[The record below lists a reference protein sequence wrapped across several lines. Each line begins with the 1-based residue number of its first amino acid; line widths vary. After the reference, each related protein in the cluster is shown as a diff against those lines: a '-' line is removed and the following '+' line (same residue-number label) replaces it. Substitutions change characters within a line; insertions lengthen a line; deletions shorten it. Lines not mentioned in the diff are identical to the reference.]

1 MFDVHER
8 PLDSA
13 RRAVETG
20 LAVALLSAVACS
32 TSAQQTRQP
41 SPTDVVAT
49 IGGGERITLAE
60 VDERALQ
67 EPASSFGGAKLF
79 QALYAA
85 RRSAIDEIV
94 GDRLIDA
101 EAKLRGIPRA
111 KLVDEQINAK
121 APAPTDAEIEKWYKD
136 NPARVQGASLDQVR
150 APIKSLLVQ
159 ERTDVARANFIEQL
173 KLKTPVTVTLEPPRV
188 QMADGG
194 HPARGPSSAAIEMI
208 EFSDFQC
215 PFCQRANPTVD
226 QVLKTY
232 GDRIRFVYRHFPLPN
247 HPNARPAAEAA
258 QCAEEQGKFWEYHD
272 RLFANSSKLTDGDLK
287 AHAAAIGLDSAKFNA
302 CFDGH
307 QQKARV
313 DADIAAGES
322 AGVNGTPAFFINGR
336 AIDGAQPYDVFQ
348 RVIDEELARKK

>member
-1 MFDVHER
+1 MAAQRSVHSR
-8 PLDSA
+8 LTPVPRFCL
-13 RRAVETG
+13 G
-20 LAVALLSAVACS
+20 LGITLLGVACS

-41 SPTDVVAT
+41 GPTDVVAT
-49 IGGGERITLAE
+49 IGGAPVTLAD

-67 EPASSFGGAKLF
+67 EPASSFGSVKLV

-85 RRSAIDEIV
+85 RRAAIDDIV
-94 GDRLIDA
+94 GTRLIDA

-111 KLVDEQINAK
+111 TLVEQEISAK
-121 APAPTDAEIEKWYKD
+121 APAPTDAEIEQWYKD

-150 APIKSLLVQ
+150 APIKSLLIQ
-159 ERTDVARANFIEQL
+159 ERTDTARANFIEQL
-173 KLKTPVTVTLEPPRV
+173 KLRTPVTVTLEPPRV

-194 HPARGPSSAAIEMI
+194 HPARGPANAPVEMI

-215 PFCQRANPTVD
+215 PFCQRANPTVE

-232 GDRIRFVYRHFPLPN
+232 GDRIRFVYRHFPLPS
-247 HPNARPAAEAA
+247 HPNARPSAEAA

-272 RLFANSSKLTDGDLK
+272 RLFANSAKLTDADLK
-287 AHAAAIGLDSAKFNA
+287 AHAASVGLDAASFNA

-313 DADIAAGES
+313 DADIAAGEA

-336 AIDGAQPYDVFQ
+336 AIDGAQPYDVFK
-348 RVIDEELARKK
+348 RVIDDELARKK

>member
-1 MFDVHER
+1 MAIQRMGNFRLKPGVR
-8 PLDSA
+8 FGI
-13 RRAVETG
+13 G
-20 LAVALLSAVACS
+20 LGIALLGMACS

-41 SPTDVVAT
+41 GPNDVVAT
-49 IGGGERITLAE
+49 IGGAPVTLAE

-67 EPASSFGGAKLF
+67 EQASSFGGAKLF

-85 RRSAIDEIV
+85 RRAAIDDIV
-94 GDRLIDA
+94 GTRLIDA

-111 KLVDEQINAK
+111 TLVEQEISAK
-121 APAPTDAEIEKWYKD
+121 APAPADAEIEKWYKD

-150 APIKSLLVQ
+150 APIRSLLIQ
-159 ERTDVARANFIEQL
+159 ERTDLARANFIEQL
-173 KLKTPVTVTLEPPRV
+173 KLRTPVTIMLEPPRV

-194 HPARGPSSAAIEMI
+194 HPARGAANAPVEMI

-215 PFCQRANPTVD
+215 PFCQRANPTVE

-232 GDRIRFVYRHFPLPN
+232 GDRIRFVYRHFPLAN
-247 HPNARPAAEAA
+247 HPNARSSAEAA

-272 RLFANSSKLTDGDLK
+272 RLFANSARLTDADLK
-287 AHAAAIGLDSAKFNA
+287 AHAAAVGLDAPSFSA

-313 DADIAAGES
+313 EADIAAGEA

-348 RVIDEELARKK
+348 HVIDEELARKK